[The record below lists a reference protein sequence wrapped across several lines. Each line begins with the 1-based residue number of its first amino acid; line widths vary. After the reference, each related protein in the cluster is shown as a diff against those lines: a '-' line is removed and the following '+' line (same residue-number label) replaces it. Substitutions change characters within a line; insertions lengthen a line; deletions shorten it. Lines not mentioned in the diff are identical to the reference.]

1 MELPLTCRFPQFY
14 LAVLCSVLPGD
25 HVKYRFEMEL
35 VRMGFDLQNV
45 WRVSDINNNYK

>member
-1 MELPLTCRFPQFY
+1 
-14 LAVLCSVLPGD
+14 
-25 HVKYRFEMEL
+25 MEL